1 MAVLR
6 KLSDADLSG
15 YIRAQ
20 SMPVNAD
27 GPYDELARATDAFAD
42 ARVIL
47 LGECSHGTSE
57 FYQARAAITQRLV
70 VESQQVVHGETESTD
85 GCLMFN
91 AAMGSMEV
99 VSMCPACEAGGPL
112 V

>member
-1 MAVLR
+1 MTNSTEPAGNNELP
-6 KLSDADLSG
+6 A
-15 YIRAQ
+15 
-20 SMPVNAD
+20 PVRF
-27 GPYDELARATDAFAD
+27 LAG
-42 ARVIL
+42 VCQWL
-47 LGECSHGTSE
+47 LG
-57 FYQARAAITQRLV
+57 

-99 VSMCPACEAGGPL
+99 VSMCPACEAVGPL